1 LKGDRRWLKKMFEEV
16 FTENCSTFCKDKT
29 TDSRNGANLKQDKPK
44 EMCANTH
51 HSQTSENRRHSL
63 KSRDREAPSYLWGRI
78 TLEKGSLKSII
89 SAHTLRDQKKGAK

>member
-1 LKGDRRWLKKMFEEV
+1 MFEDV

-51 HSQTSENRRHSL
+51 HSQTSENRRHKVS
-63 KSRDREAPSYLWGRI
+63 KAGTGKHYLTYGVG
-78 TLEKGSLKSII
+78 L
-89 SAHTLRDQKKGAK
+89 H